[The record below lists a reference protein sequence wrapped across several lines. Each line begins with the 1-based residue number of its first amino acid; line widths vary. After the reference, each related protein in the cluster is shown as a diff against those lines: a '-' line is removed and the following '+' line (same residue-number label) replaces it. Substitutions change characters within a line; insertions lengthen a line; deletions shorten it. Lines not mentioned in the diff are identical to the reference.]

1 MASIKFNII
10 TKGNPSNLNIRF
22 YHGREIDC
30 NAKSDILIDPKL
42 WSNKMQNLKPAVDQ
56 RLKNLYQTQIEN
68 LKKEIT
74 LQFNKDYSEGALI
87 NSKWLTN
94 TVKTIHRRPTGE
106 NDFSMFFVPFIEK
119 YADESENRI
128 NLKTGKKIATRTIQ
142 KYRTTIKQIKA
153 FENALKLKLKLT
165 DINLEFHKKFTN
177 YLKLEQNYSNT
188 LIEKIISQIKGFIRE
203 AKEMGYEIND
213 EIESKKFTFNR
224 DETIDTYLNTDEID
238 LIFKLD
244 LSDNES
250 LDNVR
255 DIFIIGLWTGLR
267 ISDLNRIDQFHFSNN
282 SIKII
287 ETQKTGSM
295 VEIPIHPMVK
305 EILKK
310 HNNELPRII
319 SEQKFNNYIKKVCEL
334 AGIDEMVL
342 GSVKNAETNRKEKGY
357 FEKFKLI
364 TSHTA
369 RRSFATNHYGKIDDR
384 TLMAITTH
392 KSVSQFHKYI
402 KTTQKEYSD
411 RLAKYWEEQEGIKLN

>member
-87 NSKWLTN
+87 NSKWLNN
-94 TVKTIHRRPTGE
+94 TVKTIHKRPTGE
-106 NDFSMFFVPFIEK
+106 NDYSMFFVPFIEK

-287 ETQKTGSM
+287 ETQKTGST

>member
-94 TVKTIHRRPTGE
+94 TVKTIHKRPIGE
-106 NDFSMFFVPFIEK
+106 NDYSMFFVPFIEK

-128 NLKTGKKIATRTIQ
+128 NLKTGKKIAARTIQ

-153 FENALKLKLKLT
+153 FENTLKLKLKLT

-287 ETQKTGSM
+287 ETQKTGST

-402 KTTQKEYSD
+402 KTTQKEYAD
-411 RLAKYWEEQEGIKLN
+411 RLAKYWNELKK